1 MRDGRRIHL
10 VDVENLVGH
19 AHLAREDVAR
29 CADAY
34 RGLGVLGPRD
44 LVVVGCH
51 PAERLAVGLGWGGP
65 LRIVGRRG
73 PDGADLA
80 LMDVLA
86 HERVDR
92 RFADLVI
99 ASGDGAFAEPV
110 RRLARRGL
118 RVTVVAPVRSVGR
131 RLRSVA
137 GLALVPFPVL
147 GRAGRDGRGGLVP
160 AA

>member
-1 MRDGRRIHL
+1 MKDGRRIHL

-19 AHLAREDVAR
+19 ANLSREDVAL
-29 CADAY
+29 CAAAY

-80 LMDVLA
+80 LMDVLD

-110 RRLARRGL
+110 RRFARRGL

-137 GLALVPFPVL
+137 GLALVPFPVI
-147 GRAGRDGRGGLVP
+147 GRAARDARGELVP